1 MEKRTKILSAFIII
15 IIFITATLAIYYHTL
30 QTTNQLPSG
39 EPSDW
44 QITVTGDV
52 MQQRTWT
59 LKEISKMPLTSVNT
73 VINGENATYIGVSLL
88 EFCNQSG
95 MLWDAG
101 PIDIIGA
108 NGQSVTLNVFQAW
121 NSTAYPRYQ
130 INNRIILAFVKNGQW
145 MTNET
150 GGPVELITPWF
161 GEQYQI
167 ESVADLNIGLW
178 TVSISGAVSNPLTF
192 TGENMTNFQ
201 ERTIESE
208 FAPGDSPQVTAN
220 WTGLSMLGLLQ
231 VSNMSNKATMITV
244 VAIDGYEENFTIQ
257 QIKDSQMLIGFQENY
272 TYLPLSQGGPF
283 RLFLPVNEYK
293 WGYRWAKFVCQV
305 IVS

>member
-1 MEKRTKILSAFIII
+1 M
-15 IIFITATLAIYYHTL
+15 ATVAIYYRTL
-30 QTTNQLPSG
+30 QTTNPLPSG
-39 EPSDW
+39 EPPDC
-44 QITVTGDV
+44 QITVTGSV
-52 MQQRTWT
+52 RQERTWT
-59 LKEISKMPLTSVNT
+59 LKEISEMPLTNVNVVT
-73 VINGENATYIGVSLL
+73 DGENTTYIGVSLL

-95 MLWDAG
+95 MFWDAG
-101 PIDIIGA
+101 PIRIIA
-108 NGQSVTLNVFQAW
+108 TNGQSVTLNVFQAW

-130 INNRIILAFVKNGQW
+130 INNRIILAFVKDGQW
-145 MTNET
+145 MTKET
-150 GGPVELITPWF
+150 GGPVKLITPAF
-161 GEQYQI
+161 GEQYQVD
-167 ESVADLNIGLW
+167 SVADLNIGLW

-231 VSNMSNKATMITV
+231 ASNMSNKVKMITII
-244 VAIDGYEENFTIQ
+244 AIDGYEENFTIQ
-257 QIKDSQMLIGFQENY
+257 QIKDSQMLVGFKENS

-283 RLFLPVNEYK
+283 RLFLPVDEYK

-305 IVS
+305 VVS